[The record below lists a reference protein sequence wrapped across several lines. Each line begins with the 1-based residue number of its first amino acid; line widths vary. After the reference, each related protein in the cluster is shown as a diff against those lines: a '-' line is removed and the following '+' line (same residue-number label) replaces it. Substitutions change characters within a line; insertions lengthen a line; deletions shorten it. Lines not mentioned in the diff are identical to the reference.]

1 MLLAHV
7 DLCAGVRLA
16 GASRFAEARLRL
28 NRSRHAF
35 EQLGAFGFA
44 SLADRELAIEAPQ
57 NDPFAAELG
66 VGNGAG
72 IGVGT
77 LTGPAPRPGAVAVM
91 SAGEWTDAAPEWEIF
106 LLGEFNVSRR
116 HAAVAIPQSLAAQA
130 LKIVTLHKKIH
141 VDELVEMLWPEAEP
155 GVGSRR
161 LRNVLWRIRGACGD
175 LLLREG
181 NLICLAKDA
190 STDIDRFES
199 VATRALSCEGGPEEV
214 ARLAAEAVS
223 IYRGELLPGDR
234 YADWAAAYREAL
246 LRRHASMLEL
256 LVTSSLSEDRFDHA
270 LGFLERLIE
279 TDPFEEHYYLQV
291 AEIHVEAGQFHRA
304 RNALE
309 RASRM
314 LVDLGVPPSPT
325 LLRAKQSL
333 PQD

>member
-1 MLLAHV
+1 MLLAHI
-7 DLCAGVRLA
+7 DLCVGVRLTS
-16 GASRFAEARLRL
+16 ASRFAEARMRL

-35 EQLGAFGFA
+35 EQLGAYGFA
-44 SLADRELAIEAPQ
+44 VLADQQLAIETPPLEGAAPAVAVPAVAPEVQ
-57 NDPFAAELG
+57 D
-66 VGNGAG
+66 
-72 IGVGT
+72 
-77 LTGPAPRPGAVAVM
+77 PAPRWSPATH
-91 SAGEWTDAAPEWEIF
+91 EWDIA
-106 LLGEFNVSRR
+106 LLGEFTVTCRGS
-116 HAAVAIPQSLAAQA
+116 AIAIPQSLAAQA

-141 VDELVEMLWPEAEP
+141 VDELVEMLWPEAAQ

-161 LRNVLWRIRGACGD
+161 LRNVLWRIRGACGE
-175 LLLREG
+175 LLQREG
-181 NLICLAKDA
+181 NLICLAKGA
-190 STDIDRFES
+190 STDIDRFED
-199 VATRALSCEGGPEEV
+199 VATAALTCDGTPEDV
-214 ARLAAEAVS
+214 ARLAEEAVS

-256 LVTSSLSEDRFDHA
+256 LVTSSLAEGRFDQA
-270 LGFLERLIE
+270 LTYLERLIE